1 MALLKQEPGADFS
14 LVAPC
19 LPLDQVYAQGERF
32 HVPDCPTE
40 FRVGVRV
47 QSASFGTFEQ
57 WVVFDFGRRPAL
69 LQRLALQLGQ
79 EHRPGGLLTP
89 SHPEE
94 LERWNTGNRHVVPGV
109 ERTAEQA
116 ALMAK
121 YKVPA
126 LALEFCRGS
135 PAREP
140 LSCTNYRQRMHQFLY
155 EEEAAQ
161 QQLVAKLNLRG
172 PVSLK
177 TSLQTPALGM
187 LFPPP
192 GALYAEVPIPS
203 SLAPDTDQGFLL
215 GRAVSTALLAP
226 VPAPDNRVFEVR
238 LETRASSEQARW
250 LLLPAHC
257 CEALGLQPETSPLL
271 EVQFQVDLQTFRL
284 WHEAVD
290 ALPEERLVVP
300 DLQACALPCRRPSP
314 PTLHGNRKQKLAV
327 EFIASSSPGGAQP
340 VAPLLIYGPFG
351 TGKTYTLAMASL
363 EVICQPRTKV
373 LICTHTNR

>member
-161 QQLVAKLNLRG
+161 QQLVAKCVGWRG
-172 PVSLK
+172 
-177 TSLQTPALGM
+177 
-187 LFPPP
+187 
-192 GALYAEVPIPS
+192 
-203 SLAPDTDQGFLL
+203 
-215 GRAVSTALLAP
+215 
-226 VPAPDNRVFEVR
+226 
-238 LETRASSEQARW
+238 
-250 LLLPAHC
+250 
-257 CEALGLQPETSPLL
+257 
-271 EVQFQVDLQTFRL
+271 
-284 WHEAVD
+284 
-290 ALPEERLVVP
+290 
-300 DLQACALPCRRPSP
+300 
-314 PTLHGNRKQKLAV
+314 
-327 EFIASSSPGGAQP
+327 
-340 VAPLLIYGPFG
+340 
-351 TGKTYTLAMASL
+351 
-363 EVICQPRTKV
+363 
-373 LICTHTNR
+373 